1 MEYKEKEELEKLALE
16 HTGLVKSIAIR
27 LSHVYDEEV
36 DDLIQIGYIGL
47 LKAIK
52 GFDEEKGFKFS
63 TYAVPVITGEI
74 RSQLRDQGAIK
85 ISRSIK
91 VDIVAIKKAE
101 EEFVNIH
108 NRSPRISELASH
120 LEFTE
125 ERVKEALNANDAM
138 KNIGSYDEVE
148 LALDEEETNIT
159 KIDIKDSLSK
169 LEENERKIMVLR
181 YYKDMTQSQ
190 VAKVIGISQV
200 QVSRIEKKTLKN
212 MANFMDDKQKNKGG

>member
-47 LKAIK
+47 LKTIK

-108 NRSPRISELASH
+108 NRSPRISELASY
-120 LEFTE
+120 LNFTE
-125 ERVKEALNANDAM
+125 ERVKEAINANDAM
-138 KNIGSYDEVE
+138 KNIGSYDEVN
-148 LALDEEETNIT
+148 LASDEEEENIT
-159 KIDIKDSLSK
+159 KIDIRNSLDK
-169 LEENERKIMVLR
+169 LEETERKIMVLR
-181 YYKDMTQSQ
+181 YFKDMTQSQ
-190 VAKVIGISQV
+190 VAKVVGISQV

-212 MANFMDDKQKNKGG
+212 MANFMDDEQKNNGG

>member
-1 MEYKEKEELEKLALE
+1 MEYKEKGELEKLAIE

-27 LSHVYDEEV
+27 LSHVYGEEI

-52 GFDEEKGFKFS
+52 GFDKDKGFKFS

-91 VDIVAIKKAE
+91 ADIVTIKKAE
-101 EEFVNIH
+101 EEFINMY

-125 ERVKEALNANDAM
+125 ERVKEAINANDAV

>member
-91 VDIVAIKKAE
+91 VDILAIKKAE

-108 NRSPRISELASH
+108 NRSPKISELANY
-120 LEFTE
+120 LDFTE
-125 ERVKEALNANDAM
+125 ERVRAAISAGDAM
-138 KNIGSYDEVE
+138 KNIGSYDEVN
-148 LALDEEETNIT
+148 LASDEEEENIT
-159 KIDIKDSLSK
+159 KIDIRNSLDK
-169 LEENERKIMVLR
+169 LEETERKIMVLR
-181 YYKDMTQSQ
+181 YFKDMTQSQ
-190 VAKVIGISQV
+190 VAKVVGISQV

-212 MANFMDDKQKNKGG
+212 MANFMDDEQKNNGG

>member
-108 NRSPRISELASH
+108 NRSPRISELASY
-120 LEFTE
+120 LNFTE
-125 ERVKEALNANDAM
+125 ERVKEAINANDAM
-138 KNIGSYDEVE
+138 KNIGSYDEVN
-148 LALDEEETNIT
+148 LASDEEEENIT
-159 KIDIKDSLSK
+159 KIDIRNSLDK
-169 LEENERKIMVLR
+169 LEETERKIMVLR
-181 YYKDMTQSQ
+181 YFKDMTQSQ
-190 VAKVIGISQV
+190 VAKVVGISQV

-212 MANFMDDKQKNKGG
+212 MANFMDDEQKNNGG

>member
-91 VDIVAIKKAE
+91 ADIVTIKKAE
-101 EEFVNIH
+101 EEFINMY

-125 ERVKEALNANDAM
+125 ERVKEAINANDAM

>member
-1 MEYKEKEELEKLALE
+1 MEYKEKGELEKLAIE

-27 LSHVYDEEV
+27 LSHVYGEEI

-52 GFDEEKGFKFS
+52 GFDKDKGFKFS

-91 VDIVAIKKAE
+91 ADIVTIKKAE
-101 EEFVNIH
+101 EEFINMY

-125 ERVKEALNANDAM
+125 ERVKEAINANDAM

-169 LEENERKIMVLR
+169 LEENERKIMVLS

>member
-52 GFDEEKGFKFS
+52 GFDEEKCFKFS

-108 NRSPRISELASH
+108 NRSPRISELASY
-120 LEFTE
+120 LNFTE
-125 ERVKEALNANDAM
+125 ERVKEAINANDAM
-138 KNIGSYDEVE
+138 KNIGSYDEVN
-148 LALDEEETNIT
+148 LASDEEEENIT
-159 KIDIKDSLSK
+159 KIDIRNSLDK
-169 LEENERKIMVLR
+169 LEETERKIMVLR
-181 YYKDMTQSQ
+181 YFKDMTQSQ
-190 VAKVIGISQV
+190 VAKVVGISQV

-212 MANFMDDKQKNKGG
+212 MANFMDDEQKNNGG

>member
-108 NRSPRISELASH
+108 NRSPRISELASY
-120 LEFTE
+120 LNFTE
-125 ERVKEALNANDAM
+125 ERVKEAINANDAM
-138 KNIGSYDEVE
+138 KNIGSYDEVN
-148 LALDEEETNIT
+148 LASDEEEENIT
-159 KIDIKDSLSK
+159 KIDIRNSLDK
-169 LEENERKIMVLR
+169 LEETERKIMVLR
-181 YYKDMTQSQ
+181 YFKDMTQSQ
-190 VAKVIGISQV
+190 VAKVVGISQV

-212 MANFMDDKQKNKGG
+212 MAKFMDEKQKNNGG

>member
-1 MEYKEKEELEKLALE
+1 MEYKEKGELEKLAIE

-27 LSHVYDEEV
+27 LSHVYGEEI

-52 GFDEEKGFKFS
+52 GFDKDKGFKFS

-91 VDIVAIKKAE
+91 ADIVTIKKAE
-101 EEFVNIH
+101 EEFINMY

-125 ERVKEALNANDAM
+125 ERVKEAINANDAM

-169 LEENERKIMVLR
+169 LEENERKIMVL
-181 YYKDMTQSQ
+181 YC
-190 VAKVIGISQV
+190 
-200 QVSRIEKKTLKN
+200 L
-212 MANFMDDKQKNKGG
+212 F

>member
-1 MEYKEKEELEKLALE
+1 MEYKEKGELEKLAIE

-27 LSHVYDEEV
+27 LSHVYGEEI

-52 GFDEEKGFKFS
+52 GFDKDKGFKFS

-91 VDIVAIKKAE
+91 ADIVTIKKAE
-101 EEFVNIH
+101 EEFINMY

-125 ERVKEALNANDAM
+125 ERVKEAINANDAM

-212 MANFMDDKQKNKGG
+212 MANFMDDEQKNNGG

>member
-108 NRSPRISELASH
+108 NRSPRISELASY
-120 LEFTE
+120 LNFTE
-125 ERVKEALNANDAM
+125 ERVKEAINANDAM
-138 KNIGSYDEVE
+138 KNIGSYDEVN
-148 LALDEEETNIT
+148 LASDEEEENIT
-159 KIDIKDSLSK
+159 KIDIRNSLDK
-169 LEENERKIMVLR
+169 LEETERKIMVLR
-181 YYKDMTQSQ
+181 YFKDMTQSQ
-190 VAKVIGISQV
+190 VAKVVGISQV

>member
-27 LSHVYDEEV
+27 LSHVYDEEI
-36 DDLIQIGYIGL
+36 DDLMQIGYIGL

-52 GFDEEKGFKFS
+52 GFDKDKGFKFS

-91 VDIVAIKKAE
+91 VDIMAIKKAE

-108 NRSPRISELASH
+108 NRSPKISELANY
-120 LEFTE
+120 LDFTE
-125 ERVKEALNANDAM
+125 ERVRAAISAGDAM
-138 KNIGSYDEVE
+138 KNIGSYDEVN
-148 LALDEEETNIT
+148 LASDEEEENIT
-159 KIDIKDSLSK
+159 KIDIRNSLGK
-169 LEENERKIMVLR
+169 LEETERKIMVLR
-181 YYKDMTQSQ
+181 YFRDMTQSQ
-190 VAKVIGISQV
+190 VAKVVGISQV

-212 MANFMDDKQKNKGG
+212 MAKFMDEKQKNNGG

>member
-27 LSHVYDEEV
+27 LSHVYGEEI

-47 LKAIK
+47 IKAIK
-52 GFDEEKGFKFS
+52 GFDKGKGSKFS

-74 RSQLRDQGAIK
+74 RSQLRDQGVIK

-91 VDIVAIKKAE
+91 ADVMAIKKAE

-108 NRSPRISELASH
+108 NRSPKISELAIY
-120 LEFTE
+120 LDFTE
-125 ERVKEALNANDAM
+125 ERVKEAISAGDAM
-138 KNIGSYDEVE
+138 KNIGSYDEVN
-148 LALDEEETNIT
+148 LASDEEEKNIT
-159 KIDIKDSLSK
+159 KIDIRNSLSK
-169 LEENERKIMVLR
+169 LEETERKIMVLR
-181 YYKDMTQSQ
+181 YFKDMTQSQ
-190 VAKVIGISQV
+190 VAKVVGISQV

-212 MANFMDDKQKNKGG
+212 MAKFMDEKQKNNGG

>member
-1 MEYKEKEELEKLALE
+1 MEYKEKGELEKLAIE

-27 LSHVYDEEV
+27 LSHVYGEEI

-52 GFDEEKGFKFS
+52 GFDKDKGFKFS

-91 VDIVAIKKAE
+91 ADIVTIKKAE
-101 EEFVNIH
+101 EEFINMY

-125 ERVKEALNANDAM
+125 ERVKEAINANDAM

>member
-91 VDIVAIKKAE
+91 ADIVTIKKAE
-101 EEFVNIH
+101 EEFINMY
-108 NRSPRISELASH
+108 NTAISSL
-120 LEFTE
+120 
-125 ERVKEALNANDAM
+125 
-138 KNIGSYDEVE
+138 VE
-148 LALDEEETNIT
+148 I
-159 KIDIKDSLSK
+159 
-169 LEENERKIMVLR
+169 
-181 YYKDMTQSQ
+181 Q
-190 VAKVIGISQV
+190 
-200 QVSRIEKKTLKN
+200 
-212 MANFMDDKQKNKGG
+212 

>member
-101 EEFVNIH
+101 EDFINIY
-108 NRSPRISELASH
+108 NRSPRISELANY
-120 LEFTE
+120 LGFTE
-125 ERVKEALNANDAM
+125 ERVKEAVNANDVM
-138 KNIGSYDEVE
+138 KNISSYDEVE
-148 LALDEEETNIT
+148 LALNEEETNIT

-212 MANFMDDKQKNKGG
+212 MANFMDDEQKNNGG

>member
-108 NRSPRISELASH
+108 NRSPRISELASY
-120 LEFTE
+120 LNFTE
-125 ERVKEALNANDAM
+125 ERVKEAINANDAM
-138 KNIGSYDEVE
+138 KNIGSYDEVN
-148 LALDEEETNIT
+148 LASDEEEENIT
-159 KIDIKDSLSK
+159 KIDIRNSLDK
-169 LEENERKIMVLR
+169 LEETERKIMVLR
-181 YYKDMTQSQ
+181 YFKDMTQSQ
-190 VAKVIGISQV
+190 VAKVVGISQV

-212 MANFMDDKQKNKGG
+212 MANFMDDKQKNNEG

>member
-27 LSHVYDEEV
+27 LSRVYDEEV

-108 NRSPRISELASH
+108 NRSPKISELANY
-120 LEFTE
+120 LDFTE
-125 ERVKEALNANDAM
+125 ERVRTAISAGDAM
-138 KNIGSYDEVE
+138 KNIGSYDEVN
-148 LALDEEETNIT
+148 LASDEEEENIT
-159 KIDIKDSLSK
+159 KIDIRNSLGK
-169 LEENERKIMVLR
+169 LEETERKIMVLR
-181 YYKDMTQSQ
+181 YFRDMTQSQ
-190 VAKVIGISQV
+190 VAKVVGISQV

-212 MANFMDDKQKNKGG
+212 MAKFMDEKQKNNEG

>member
-74 RSQLRDQGAIK
+74 RSQLRDQGVIK

-91 VDIVAIKKAE
+91 ADVMAIKKAE

-108 NRSPRISELASH
+108 NRFPKISELAIY
-120 LEFTE
+120 LDFTE
-125 ERVKEALNANDAM
+125 ERVKEAISADDAM
-138 KNIGSYDEVE
+138 KNIGSYDEVN
-148 LALDEEETNIT
+148 LASDEEEENIT
-159 KIDIKDSLSK
+159 KIDIRNSLDK
-169 LEENERKIMVLR
+169 LEETERKIMVLR
-181 YYKDMTQSQ
+181 YFKDMTQSQ
-190 VAKVIGISQV
+190 VAKVVGISQV

-212 MANFMDDKQKNKGG
+212 MANFMDDEQKNNGG

>member
-1 MEYKEKEELEKLALE
+1 M
-16 HTGLVKSIAIR
+16 
-27 LSHVYDEEV
+27 
-36 DDLIQIGYIGL
+36 

-101 EEFVNIH
+101 EDFINIY
-108 NRSPRISELASH
+108 NRSPRISELANY
-120 LEFTE
+120 LGFTE
-125 ERVKEALNANDAM
+125 ERVKEAVNANDVM
-138 KNIGSYDEVE
+138 KNISSYDEVE
-148 LALDEEETNIT
+148 MALNEEETNIT
-159 KIDIKDSLSK
+159 KIDIKNTLSK

-200 QVSRIEKKTLKN
+200 QVSRIEKKTLKT